1 LKRIL
6 CSQDWFEYERGRI
19 TQEVCYH
26 RVGETFSVDPKEFEN
41 ALAQA
46 KDSLQLN
53 DDLISVIRELKA
65 KSNGKLRVFAM
76 SNTSLPDF
84 EALRA
89 KPCDWSI
96 FDEVFT
102 SGGVGERK
110 PHFRFYTHVIEK
122 TGADPKGTIFIDD
135 KFENVLQARC
145 VGWHGIVFDSPANV
159 IRQLRN
165 LLDDQVKRGHEFLN
179 RNAKKMHSIADTG
192 VVIKENFAQLLILDA
207 TGNR

>member
-1 LKRIL
+1 
-6 CSQDWFEYERGRI
+6 
-19 TQEVCYH
+19 
-26 RVGETFSVDPKEFEN
+26 VGEIFSVDPKEFGN

-46 KDSLQLN
+46 KDSLQSN
-53 DDLISVIRELKA
+53 GDLISVIRELKA

-76 SNTSLPDF
+76 SIMPLPDF
-84 EALRA
+84 EVLRA

-110 PHFRFYTHVIEK
+110 PHFRFHTHVIEK
-122 TGADPKGTIFIDD
+122 TGADMKSTIFIDD

-145 VGWHGIVFDSPANV
+145 VGWHGIVFDNPAKV

-165 LLDDQVKRGHEFLN
+165 LLDDQVKKGHEFLN

-192 VVIKENFAQLLILDA
+192 VVILPSFLFCMLWVIGPLKKEIIALH
-207 TGNR
+207 

>member
-1 LKRIL
+1 M
-6 CSQDWFEYERGRI
+6 
-19 TQEVCYH
+19 
-26 RVGETFSVDPKEFEN
+26 DPKEFGN
-41 ALAQA
+41 ALTQA
-46 KDSLQLN
+46 NDSLQSN

-65 KSNGKLRVFAM
+65 KSNGTLRVFAM
-76 SNTSLPDF
+76 SNMSLPVF

-110 PHFRFYTHVIEK
+110 PHFRFYTHVIEM
-122 TGADPKGTIFIDD
+122 TGTDPKGTIFIDD

-145 VGWHGIVFDSPANV
+145 VGWHGIVFDSPTNV

-165 LLDDQVKRGHEFLN
+165 LLDDQVKRGREFLD
-179 RNAKKMHSIADTG
+179 RNAKKMHSIADNG